1 MADKIVVMHDG
12 RVEQIGAPL
21 ELFDRPAN
29 LFVAGFIGSPS
40 MNRLK
45 GVVTNGGHSID
56 VGGAMLP
63 VPSGMSLAEGRQ
75 VVFGIRPE
83 HFDLADDGVEV
94 QIILME
100 PTGSETLVYTHAGK
114 TEIAAL
120 FRERHQFEPGATIRI
135 KPRER
140 HIHIFDAASGKR
152 I

>member
-1 MADKIVVMHDG
+1 
-12 RVEQIGAPL
+12 
-21 ELFDRPAN
+21 
-29 LFVAGFIGSPS
+29 
-40 MNRLK
+40 
-45 GVVTNGGHSID
+45 
-56 VGGAMLP
+56 
-63 VPSGMSLAEGRQ
+63 
-75 VVFGIRPE
+75 VFGIRPE